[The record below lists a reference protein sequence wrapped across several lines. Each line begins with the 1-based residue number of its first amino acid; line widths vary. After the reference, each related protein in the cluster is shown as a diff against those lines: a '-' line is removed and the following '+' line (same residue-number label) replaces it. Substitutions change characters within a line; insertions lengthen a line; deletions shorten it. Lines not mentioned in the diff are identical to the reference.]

1 MTNFKL
7 VQAFDPHPLRL
18 LVSDKYQY
26 AQASGFFPPP
36 EIGTVYVTII
46 IQPALHNH
54 GGQIF
59 FCQVPTCLGIGL
71 VRRYMGQT
79 ELRTRLL
86 STTSTRQMKLS
97 ARCSSGGAV
106 TSHRACPGHVTG
118 LVLMPSLG
126 ETSAACPMQR
136 REKSPFLS
144 VCIIIYSTRY
154 IIAGVMQNVEEDTS
168 SPYDILCI
176 LCYWKFD
183 CINLF
188 SSVRVSWIF
197 WIWLCK

>member
-1 MTNFKL
+1 MRMIASIAQSRWSSTEYQHAGHVVFFLFLFK
-7 VQAFDPHPLRL
+7 
-18 LVSDKYQY
+18 
-26 AQASGFFPPP
+26 FPR
-36 EIGTVYVTII
+36 EIGVPCGNSNDS
-46 IQPALHNH
+46 QRWLCPN
-54 GGQIF
+54 
-59 FCQVPTCLGIGL
+59 FCPVPTCLGIGL
-71 VRRYMGQT
+71 VRCLMGQT
-79 ELRTRLL
+79 ELRMRLRPM
-86 STTSTRQMKLS
+86 TPTRQMKLS

-106 TSHRACPGHVTG
+106 TSHRACPGHVAG

-136 REKSPFLS
+136 RERSPFLS

-188 SSVRVSWIF
+188 SSVLNILNMIV
-197 WIWLCK
+197 